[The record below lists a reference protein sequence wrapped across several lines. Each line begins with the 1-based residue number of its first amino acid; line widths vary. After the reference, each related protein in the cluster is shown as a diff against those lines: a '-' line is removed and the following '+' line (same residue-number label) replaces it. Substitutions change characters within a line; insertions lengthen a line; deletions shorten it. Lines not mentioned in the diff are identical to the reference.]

1 MQGVNS
7 VSSSS
12 PAASSETVPADLATK
27 DFAHRSGVALVVG
40 GSGGL
45 GRAVAEMLAARGS
58 NVAITWRSNEEA
70 ANETVAAITAHGVDG
85 FAYQADLL
93 DSETCVQMVNEVAET
108 GDGIHA
114 FVHAAGPLIPQVH
127 LSRVEPEF
135 FRHQMEQEIAGFFNG
150 VQPAL
155 AHLRA
160 TRGSVTAIT
169 TAATQRYPTRD
180 GLSPAAKGAVEQIVW
195 GLAAEEGRFGIRANC
210 VGPGMIQAGMALKLD
225 ASGDL
230 TEKDYEAATRN
241 IPLRTFGTA
250 DDIAE
255 AVCFLASDRA
265 RYISG
270 QYLAVDGGYGV

>member
-1 MQGVNS
+1 MQSVN
-7 VSSSS
+7 SSS
-12 PAASSETVPADLATK
+12 PDLSTR
-27 DFAHRSGVALVVG
+27 DFAHREGLALVVG

-58 NVAITWRSNEEA
+58 NVAITWRTNDA
-70 ANETVAAITAHGVDG
+70 AAAEVVAAIESHGVSG
-85 FAYQADLL
+85 HAFQTDLL
-93 DSETCVQMVNEVAET
+93 DPETCAQVVAEAAAA
-108 GDGIHA
+108 GGGLHS

-127 LSRVEPEF
+127 LSRVDLDF
-135 FRHQMEQEIAGFFNG
+135 FRTQMEQEIAGFFNG

-155 AHLRA
+155 APLRE
-160 TRGSVTAIT
+160 TQGSITAIT

-180 GLSPAAKGAVEQIVW
+180 GLSPAAKGAVEQLVW

-225 ASGDL
+225 ATGDL
-230 TEKDYEAATRN
+230 TEADYAAATRN
-241 IPLRTFGTA
+241 IPLRSFGQA
-250 DDIAE
+250 EDIAE

-265 RYISG
+265 KYISG